1 MALFEEHAIA
11 MVALKGPLLSGC
23 LYDDPGARTCGDIDL
38 LAKQKDVAA
47 IPAVLLPTGI
57 A

>member
-1 MALFEEHAIA
+1 